1 LVGLSNEVYHNLAMI
16 NSQTFSE
23 IIPDKLYLGN
33 DKIIENNELVSSKGI
48 RAIVNVTENTSYNY
62 PDSVIIYHCNVN
74 DTLDQG
80 IDWAESAAQF
90 IDKQLT
96 QGNKVYVHCAMG
108 ISRSPT
114 LVIYYLMS
122 RPLFCRS
129 AKGNPLSG
137 GSTEG
142 NPWKRGLTFGQS
154 MNLSEAY
161 THVLSKRSCVCPNI
175 GFMKCLMKY
184 EKKQYGTDSLT
195 EKEYTV
201 KQCNVLFPS
210 IEIKDIETMYSS
222 VETLPTLDKSSI
234 SIDPI
239 GYRMIDELIKKY
251 PGKLKKRYGTSH
263 HHPFD

>member
-1 LVGLSNEVYHNLAMI
+1 MI

-33 DKIIENNELVSSKGI
+33 DKIIENNELISSKGI
-48 RAIVNVTENTSYNY
+48 RAIVNVTENTYNY
-62 PDSVIIYHCNVN
+62 PDSVIIHHCNVK

-80 IDWAESAAQF
+80 IYRRLPGGAMVDWTEDAAQF
-90 IDKQLT
+90 IDKQLA

-122 RPLFCRS
+122 RPLFCR
-129 AKGNPLSG
+129 LI
-137 GSTEG
+137 
-142 NPWKRGLTFGQS
+142 FGQS

-161 THVLSKRSCVCPNI
+161 THVLSKRAYVCPNI

-184 EKKQYGTDSLT
+184 EKNQYGTDSLT

-201 KQCNVLFPS
+201 LQCNVLFPS
-210 IEIKDIETMYSS
+210 IEVKDIESVYSS
-222 VETLPTLDKSSI
+222 VETLPTLNKSSI